1 MSPLPLLLFAVAS
14 AASATSMA
22 RTPVASVPQ
31 LDLQRYA
38 GEWHEI
44 ARLPMRH
51 EKDCIGDITATY
63 TLRSDG
69 SIGVRNACRVAGGEI
84 KVSDGQARPV
94 AGHPGRLQ
102 VRFAPSW
109 LSWLPMVWADYWVLA
124 IADDYS
130 WALIGEPDR
139 QYLWVLARDP
149 VMSRSLLDSITARA
163 NAMGYPLDELIIVA
177 PVHD

>member
-1 MSPLPLLLFAVAS
+1 MNPLPLLLFAVAS
-14 AASATSMA
+14 AASPVSTAQ
-22 RTPVASVPQ
+22 TPVNSVAQ
-31 LDLQRYA
+31 LDLKRYA

-44 ARLPMRH
+44 ARLPMRY
-51 EKDCIGDITATY
+51 EKDCVGDITATY
-63 TLRSDG
+63 TINADG
-69 SIGVRNACRVAGGEI
+69 SIGVRNACRIAGGET
-84 KVSDGQARPV
+84 KVSDGEARAV

-130 WALIGEPDR
+130 WALVGEPDR
-139 QYLWVLARDP
+139 KYLWVLARDP
-149 VMSRSLLDSITARA
+149 VMSRPLLDSITARA
-163 NAMGYPLDELIIVA
+163 RGMGYKLDDLIIAA